1 MNLYERQNNTLRV
14 VPEGEIIYKYEKDVQ
29 RGIYMKCIKCGAE
42 LTSEMFACGMCFSCR
57 CSISESKEAFEM
69 EQSRIKAE
77 AALAIQQQNQ
87 QRKEELAQK
96 LQEEQHM
103 YAERLKNHMLT
114 TGFSFEGY
122 GITEY
127 LGIVTGE
134 TVMGTGYF
142 SDIGA
147 SISDLLG
154 AEASEYSEKLRTAKQ
169 AVLKIMV
176 KNSTDLGG
184 NAIIGISYELMTF
197 SGNMMG
203 VSVTGTSVKIDKLSD
218 DV

>member
-1 MNLYERQNNTLRV
+1 
-14 VPEGEIIYKYEKDVQ
+14 
-29 RGIYMKCIKCGAE
+29 MKCIKCGAE
-42 LTSEMFACGMCFSCR
+42 LSNEMFACGMCFSCG
-57 CSISESKEAFEM
+57 CSISESEEAFEI
-69 EQSRIKAE
+69 EQSKMRAAAE
-77 AALAIQQQNQ
+77 LVAQQQKQ
-87 QRKEELAQK
+87 QQKKELARK
-96 LQEEQHM
+96 SQEEQRM
-103 YAERLKNHMLT
+103 YAERFKTHMLT

-122 GITEY
+122 RITQY

-147 SISDLLG
+147 SISDLFG
-154 AEASEYSEKLRTAKQ
+154 AEASEYTEKLRAAKQ
-169 AVLKIMV
+169 AVLKIMI

-203 VSVTGTSVKIDKLSD
+203 VSVTGTAVKAEKYSD
-218 DV
+218 NV

>member
-1 MNLYERQNNTLRV
+1 
-14 VPEGEIIYKYEKDVQ
+14 
-29 RGIYMKCIKCGAE
+29 MKCIKCGAE
-42 LTSEMFACGMCFSCR
+42 LTSEMFACGMCFSCG

-69 EQSRIKAE
+69 EQSKIKAE
-77 AALAIQQQNQ
+77 ADLAIQQQNQ

-96 LQEEQHM
+96 LQEEQRI

-122 GITEY
+122 SIAEY

-134 TVMGTGYF
+134 TVVGTGYF

-147 SISDLLG
+147 SISDFFG
-154 AEASEYSEKLRTAKQ
+154 AEAPEYSQKLRVAKQ
-169 AVLKIMV
+169 AVLNIMI

-184 NAIIGISYELMTF
+184 NAIIGISFELMTF

-203 VSVTGTSVKIDKLSD
+203 VSVTGTSVKVNKHSD
-218 DV
+218 NA